1 MNLFLGIDGGGT
13 ATTAALGDEAQ
24 VLARAS
30 AGPSNVV
37 RVGEEEAAANLQ
49 SVMERVCAAAGVNPK
64 QIRSTVVGV
73 AGASAPRVNATVRH
87 AVAELAGGAVEVA
100 GDMVI
105 AMEAAFRDEPGVIVI
120 AGTGSIAYGRNRE
133 KQIAR
138 AGGWGYAVSDEG
150 SGHWIGRNT
159 VSALLRAHD
168 AGEATAL
175 KQTIFEQWGIESLEE
190 LVSIAN
196 AMPPPDFSALFP
208 VTQRT
213 AAAGDKLSAS
223 VLGQAAVELARLA
236 EAVIRRLWGSGEEV
250 RVALGGG
257 VFRHS
262 SQVRDGFARRLN
274 ETCPQTRVNSEI
286 IDAVLGA
293 LSLARKRPH
302 TVGAV

>member
-1 MNLFLGIDGGGT
+1 MTLYLGIDGGGT
-13 ATTAALGDEAQ
+13 ATTAALGDESQ

-37 RVGEEEAAANLQ
+37 RVGEDEAATNLQ
-49 SVMERVCAAAGVNPK
+49 MVVERVCAAAGVNPK
-64 QIRSTVVGV
+64 QIHSTVVGV
-73 AGASAPRVNATVRH
+73 AGASASRVNLIVRN

-105 AMEAAFRDEPGVIVI
+105 AMQAAFRDEPGVIVI

-133 KQIAR
+133 KQVAR

-168 AGEATAL
+168 AGETTAL
-175 KQTIFEQWGIESLEE
+175 TQAIFDKWGIQSFDE
-190 LVSIAN
+190 LVAIAN

-208 VTQRT
+208 LVQQ
-213 AAAGDKLSAS
+213 AAAVGDKLSGS
-223 VLGQAAVELARLA
+223 VLHHASVELARLA
-236 EAVIRRLWGSGEEV
+236 EAVVRRLWNSQDQA

-262 SQVRDGFARRLN
+262 PQVRDGFVRRLG
-274 ETCPQTRVNSEI
+274 ETCPQALVNSDV
-286 IDAVLGA
+286 IDAVIGA
-293 LSLARKRPH
+293 LSMARKRH
-302 TVGAV
+302 AAGAA